1 MTKGYSLLAGDSKEP
16 MSDDTDGRLNW
27 LHWPTVLKGLAL
39 GVGAG
44 LILAV
49 SLEDFYLGMLL
60 GTLNGLAFGI
70 GWSHSRA

>member
-1 MTKGYSLLAGDSKEP
+1 VTKGYSLLDGDQRER
-16 MSDDTDGRLNW
+16 MSDDDGRLSW

-39 GVGAG
+39 GIGAG

-49 SLEDFYLGMLL
+49 SLGDFYLGILL

-70 GWSHSRA
+70 GWSHSRN

>member
-1 MTKGYSLLAGDSKEP
+1 
-16 MSDDTDGRLNW
+16 MSDETTANGRLSW

-39 GVGAG
+39 GIGVG

-49 SLEDFYLGMLL
+49 WFGDFYLGMAL

-70 GWSHSRA
+70 GWSHSRN

>member
-1 MTKGYSLLAGDSKEP
+1 MTNGYSLLAGDPKER
-16 MSDDTDGRLNW
+16 MSDAADGRLSW

-49 SLEDFYLGMLL
+49 SLGDFYLGILL